1 MANAGP
7 DTNGSQFF
15 ILFKPAA
22 WLDRRHTVF
31 GQLISGHDTLALL
44 ERVSTDASDRPL
56 KPVEIAACGHV
67 PGTGADEDPAAAADA
82 SANVDDSAATPQAGQ
97 AARAAARQLPRAF
110 GKQRGHRAAAVSA
123 EDSMA
128 EVLRARAAQ
137 QHAAGAGEV
146 DSDDEHADDDADA
159 AEPASAGVPA
169 LDNVQLPKGVAAR
182 LAALKHRMSKA
193 AHENRAAVREELKA
207 KEDRG
212 YAAGVVRAAGD
223 ALAAQFLPAAGAAAP
238 ASDAD
243 ADLQVTAAQSQ
254 RAAEAAQAKRAAAAN
269 AYGWNAEGDAHQ
281 MALHEKRV
289 AAVAAKREQ
298 LRHVAPTAVQSASVT
313 TSATAAGA
321 AGELNDYADAA
332 GVAAMASALEGAGSK
347 RKRSSAAGSGRAV
360 DYVNARNK
368 QFNDRV
374 SSAYDKYSA
383 EIRQNLEQGTAL

>member
-82 SANVDDSAATPQAGQ
+82 RANVDDSAATPQTGQ
-97 AARAAARQLPRAF
+97 AARAAARQLPRAL
-110 GKQRGHRAAAVSA
+110 GKQRGRRAAGVSV

-137 QHAAGAGEV
+137 QHAAGAGG
-146 DSDDEHADDDADA
+146 DTHDDEHADDDDA
-159 AEPASAGVPA
+159 AEPASAGVSA

-212 YAAGVVRAAGD
+212 YAAGVVRAAGE

-254 RAAEAAQAKRAAAAN
+254 RAAQAAQAKRAAAAN

-313 TSATAAGA
+313 ASATAAGP

-347 RKRSSAAGSGRAV
+347 RKRAAAAGSGRAV